1 MKLKF
6 KVYECDDCHKRAGE
20 FADDKEARAA
30 GWVISHDR
38 KNFTA
43 RAVRLII
50 STPGAVG
57 LNLIKPVSH

>member
-38 KNFTA
+38 KKFYCPRCAPNHKHTG
-43 RAVRLII
+43 R
-50 STPGAVG
+50 G
-57 LNLIKPVSH
+57 

>member
-30 GWVISHDR
+30 GWV
-38 KNFTA
+38 T
-43 RAVRLII
+43 
-50 STPGAVG
+50 
-57 LNLIKPVSH
+57 VSYTHLTLPTIGG